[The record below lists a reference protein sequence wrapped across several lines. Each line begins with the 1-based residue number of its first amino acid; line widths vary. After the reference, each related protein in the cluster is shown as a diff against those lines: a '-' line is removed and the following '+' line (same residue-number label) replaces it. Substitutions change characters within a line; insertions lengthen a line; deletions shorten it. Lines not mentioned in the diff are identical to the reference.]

1 MRRTDSRQG
10 QSKVKFDFQDAAIL
24 ARRETFRQKATI
36 WDNLH
41 KDTTFLDDLQEFSN
55 ETSAHGVK
63 FIFESPGR
71 IIRTVFFVFML
82 FMVSYA
88 LYTIGAKIVFFLTL
102 PTGTQYT
109 VVVSDKTN
117 EKVQG
122 IKFPTISVCSLN
134 KVKKSYLVASE
145 NKLMKEYFEIVD
157 LYNVKILEPLVKRLN
172 DPDDGMSAIKNV
184 TYESII
190 ENGGPLA
197 DRMVKCEQGNRACK
211 NLRVFEGDGAGSRFT
226 MENSML
232 GRCWRVNPHGIL
244 RGKMGDYGALKIG
257 FWADVQDYSRRTADQ
272 ETHGFV
278 VAFHDN
284 ETYGS
289 TMFSGYLMSP
299 GTYYRVGL
307 KLKKMNW
314 NELKKES
321 CNASVGRTTYG
332 SYNEGSCV
340 LECKDRSLNDAC
352 GCVNILPPE
361 NNGKYRPCTL
371 MEWASCGLPHYLDW
385 YTNYTD
391 TMREEPLCE
400 CDTPCEEIGY
410 DFDISSS
417 TLSLEHADSVEP
429 SFGPIFS
436 NLSNAE
442 FNISYN
448 TSQDI
453 LKNLMVMEVLFNSMQ
468 EVHISETISYDL
480 GNLLGDIGGVLGL
493 FLGASVFTVIE
504 SIIFLIVSISKYC
517 CKRQASNWLK

>member
-157 LYNVKILEPLVKRLN
+157 RYNVKILEPLVKRLN
-172 DPDDGMSAIKNV
+172 DSEDEMSTIKNF

-190 ENGGPLA
+190 ENGGPLP
-197 DRMVKCEQGNRACK
+197 DRLVKCEQGNRACK
-211 NLRVFEGDGAGSRFT
+211 NLRVYQGDGAGSRFT

-232 GRCWRVNPHGIL
+232 GRCWRVNPDGIL

-314 NELKKES
+314 NKLKEES

-340 LECKDRSLNDAC
+340 LECKDRSLNDSC

-371 MEWASCGLPHYLDW
+371 MEWASCGLPHYMDW
-385 YTNYTD
+385 YENYTD
-391 TMREEPLCE
+391 TMREEPVCK

-429 SFGPIFS
+429 SFGPIFT

-504 SIIFLIVSISKYC
+504 CIIFLIVSISKYC
-517 CKRQASNWLK
+517 CKSQASNWLK